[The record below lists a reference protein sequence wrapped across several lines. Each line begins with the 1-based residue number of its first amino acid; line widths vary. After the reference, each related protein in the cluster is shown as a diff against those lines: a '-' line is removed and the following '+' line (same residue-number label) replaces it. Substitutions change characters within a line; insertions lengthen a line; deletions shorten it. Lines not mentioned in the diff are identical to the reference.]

1 MIENDFLHEKTET
14 YLKSLISGISNN
26 LPLDFDSTAPFGE
39 LGLNSFL
46 VLKVIKCL
54 ESDFGALPKT
64 LLFEYFNVHDLS
76 QYFVKRHAVALNKLV
91 GISKESS
98 VSELSPL
105 INNHQTFSQPV
116 KTPVAVASDLPAE
129 AILTSEEFA
138 LTHSQLSPIISRIYH
153 EHKSEASVSRGT
165 RNIAPNLFIGSE
177 RRGFFNYARA
187 KNIIMAYGYT
197 GPASYFGPLVAELYE
212 HCVSKGLELNLFYD
226 EDVDEIAG
234 VPFTSTPFGVM
245 QRITKLASFSLQ
257 GTKMRRLRYMVS
269 KFAESGECRTE
280 EYICGT
286 DSNKAQAIANVID
299 LWCESKPMVNPLIQV
314 VRAEILAGNLNAEHR
329 IFLTYMDEHLQ
340 NVILISPM
348 AGDVPGYLMD
358 LEFYSREMP
367 LGGLEYAIVQII
379 GKLVDEGNQVLSL
392 GGTYGCK
399 LEPSKHADPE
409 VDQILDDLRLQN
421 IFNDEGNL
429 QFKNK
434 FRPENGVIYLCRPT
448 GMCNPHNVIDIIM
461 MIADPDKMQTSDAE
475 NHNILS
481 VADMPTDNSWNEISA
496 AHIDYAP
503 RINQQV
509 NNGDLQVIQGE
520 PRSYTLLENDFN
532 PLNIPTQSVLID
544 LKTDSWAQLNLPAI
558 ERQMQTLSNRLQESA
573 SLPMQLGAIFPFK
586 HFILTSAGRTAES
599 VFFESW
605 PKKGKVLQNL
615 LFPTAIFSQIE
626 NGFTPIEIPDQ
637 QVYDLDSNELFK
649 AGIDLVKM
657 KALIEAEPASISM
670 VCIEVSNNAA
680 GGYPVAM
687 THLQSVKEILANY
700 NIPLVVD
707 ITRILE
713 NAQHL
718 IDFGNENK
726 TLWEV
731 VRNLSGIANVAIAS
745 LAKDFC
751 INKGGL
757 IATNDLELH
766 SKLQSLVQ
774 QHGVGLNAIEKKFL
788 ALSLQNRTHM
798 ESQFLRRYQ
807 AVNRIWSSLQS
818 SKIPLVAPAGGHCIL
833 IDVKRIPE
841 FNSLENPVPSFL
853 AWLYLN
859 TGIRAGA
866 HSVGMQEQT
875 KLNQL
880 VRLAIPIGLQEE
892 DVEQIITLITQ
903 AFKHKKNIP
912 DLHLLGSA
920 SSADGNSHYQLLRY
934 TNLMGTLISACEMP
948 IAEAA
953 SPNVTSSSAVPLY
966 PPKQQRLDQ
975 ASGVTNKNSN
985 ALDIEKQVDA
995 GRIDIAIIGMSGRY
1009 PKARNMGE
1017 VWNNLAS
1024 GVNCV
1029 GEIPESRLRT
1039 RKNPEQERKYSGGFI
1054 DDIDKFDSLFFN
1066 ISPREAETMDPQE
1079 RLFLEVAW
1087 EALEDAG
1094 YYPENVAGD
1103 NPSRN
1108 VGVFVGAVWAMY
1120 QTMGS
1125 EERLIGNPVIANSF
1139 LWSIANRVSYN
1150 MNLSGP
1156 SMTVDTA
1163 CSASLTALHLACE
1176 AIYRGDCLSA
1186 IVGGVNLDAHQSKYD
1201 ITVAGG
1207 LLSED
1212 SLCRS
1217 FGKSGSG
1224 YVAGEGVG
1232 AILIKPLTQAIKDR
1246 DNIQAVIKSVAINH
1260 GGKASGYSVP
1270 NSKAQSEVVLSAIKR
1285 AGIDASTIGYIEA
1298 HGTGTEL
1305 GDPIEISGLV
1315 TAFSDYQVA
1324 NQSCS
1329 IGSIKSN
1336 IGHLEAA
1343 AGLAGL
1349 CKVVLQMK
1357 HQQLV
1362 PSLHSAELNEFIDFE
1377 NSPFRVQQTFEP
1389 WNNKVVNGTSIPL
1402 RAGISSF
1409 GAGGSNAH
1417 VILEQHEKQSLISAP
1432 KHELLIFPLS
1442 ARNDDQL
1449 HIMASQL
1456 LTMLK
1461 AAGAD
1466 KVLSSQLSIKNLSL
1480 EDIAFTLQAGRKT
1493 FDCKLA
1499 ILASSLSE
1507 LASKLELFLQGGR
1520 DEDVLSGST
1529 KNNEGITRLLNQRE
1543 KEQFIALLSKDRDAR
1558 KMAQLWIDGL
1568 FADWQGLSLQGNGRR
1583 VSLPTYPFADK
1594 RHWIPDQGAQS
1605 TTPINHQKS
1614 IVVNAIHP
1622 MIDSNES
1629 TFNRQLF
1636 KKKFTDQEFFIYDHL
1651 VSDIPTLPGVAYLDF
1666 VRKAG
1671 EIAAGIKVQKI
1682 KNIVWVSPLV
1692 VKDSQPTVTFVE
1704 LTPQGNNVQFEVF
1717 SERDD
1722 GKKQLYSQGKLSFAT
1737 EEDLAAPSEFI
1748 DLESI
1753 KARSEKVIDGV
1764 NAYPLFKSLGLD
1776 LGPSFQVV
1784 KEVYKNETEVLGC
1797 LEIPEHR
1804 LSDFNEFILHPSLV
1818 DGAFQALMAAV
1829 LGGKGTGGMIVPY
1842 SLGEVEILHPLT
1854 TKCFS
1859 YLTDATDNRKPG
1871 SNLSKKNALI
1881 VDETGRVLVRVRD
1894 SVGVPLTDVHEKPD
1908 SNNSE
1913 NVVGQ
1918 DNEFSTLYYA
1928 SVWNEKPIS
1937 AESNNAELGRVVFF
1951 DTDDI
1956 LRNQY
1961 AKHLRQQGKPES
1973 WCIWVKP
1980 GASFEVSNGDYTIDP
1995 QSPDDYK
2002 KLFSSLAQQPQPIVV
2017 SFNWSSSLLNE
2028 AQIVDASA
2036 VKNTLATGVY
2046 AFLRVCQSIIQLR
2059 LESKI
2064 QVFYVYNSTPEN
2076 PQPHNEAIN
2085 GFIKILRAESP
2096 RLSCR
2101 VLEFR
2106 HQDAN
2111 TNNQI
2116 FDRLLMEFR
2125 LNNIPENI
2133 IRYHDQ
2139 NRFICEIQSLDL
2151 DATLNPPSPQF
2162 AGIRPKGVYLIT
2174 GGVGGLGLI
2183 FAEFLAR
2190 EFQARL
2196 VLTGRSALSETQQ
2209 QKIANLE
2216 KLGAEVLF
2224 ISADVS
2230 NAGDV
2235 ANLTTRCRS
2244 QFGEIN
2250 GIIHSAGVLRDS
2262 YIRNKTIE
2270 EMESV
2275 FSPKIMG
2282 TLNLDNATVDDNLDF
2297 FVLFS
2302 SLAAQSGNAGQSDY
2316 AYANYFMDS
2325 FARRREMLRDS
2336 VKRRGKT
2343 LSLNW
2348 SLWADGGMRLDEQ
2361 TELFFRNNLGIKPLS
2376 IETGVSAFVQGLYSS
2391 LPNFAVIEGV
2401 QEKIEKAWGL
2411 IDEPVQV
2418 EVATANNQQQSIS
2431 SSTQA
2436 ENAGNELTLLVQ
2448 HQLSAIVMDFL
2459 KIPAEDIDFDT
2470 ILLDLGFDS
2479 IGLTTF
2485 ANAVNEKYGLDVTPV
2500 LFFEYPN
2507 IKEISN
2513 YIATEHSEEVI
2524 KAHNLEA
2531 SAGKVA
2537 DTRHSSVD
2545 AQTNIQSTPAALFAK
2560 KTWAPAE
2567 PEIAK
2572 LQSAHGISPS
2582 LRFIQQPIA
2591 IVGACGIMPQ
2601 ADNLDEYWEKLK
2613 NAENNMVTLIPEDRW
2628 SWEEYYGDPLTE
2640 ENKTKS
2646 KWGGFMKEVDKFD
2659 PLFWGISPREA
2670 EMMDPQQRIFLETV
2684 WGAIEDAGHKV
2695 SDLAGTKTGLF
2706 VGAATRDY
2714 IDLMAAMDA
2723 ELDGYSASGT
2733 SHAVLAN
2740 RVSFLL
2746 DLRGPSAPLDTACSS
2761 SLVALHRAIESIH
2774 TGSSNMAIVGGVQV
2788 MLTAAGHISFGAAG
2802 MLASDGKCKTFDER
2816 ADGYV
2821 RGEGSGAIL
2830 IKTLAQAKA
2839 DRNHIY
2845 AVVKATAENHGGK
2858 ATMLTAPNPNAQ
2870 ADLLVEAYE
2879 KAQVDPTTVGYI
2891 ECHGT
2896 GTSLGDPI
2904 EIQAM
2909 KKAFTEL
2916 YKKHNKAPATTPHI
2930 GLTSA
2935 KTNIGHLETAA
2946 GIAGILKVIMSI
2958 KHKQIP
2964 ALLHFDKLNPYI
2976 NLTGTPFYIVDKTIP
2991 WTPISDASGNP
3002 LPRRAGIS
3010 SFGFGGANVHIVLEE
3025 YVEHEQVSATAPNGP
3040 YFVVLSAKNQE
3051 RLHAYAERL
3060 RNHIETNPVELNDLT
3075 YTLQVGRDAMQE
3087 RLAFM
3092 ANTLDEVRDNLGKY
3106 IADKKSAG
3114 SVYQGRVSKIK
3125 DDLSIMNLDGEMQ
3138 STLIKNWAAGKKYGK
3153 LLEAWVKG
3161 LDLDWEMLRGNQTPR
3176 RISLPTYP
3184 FARERYWFE
3193 SSRKSGEASLPV
3205 VIHPLLHANTS
3216 VLGHLS
3222 YSSIFSGTEFFV
3234 AKASEKMM
3242 AAANYQCAQNQVAY
3256 CLSSMACVEMACAA
3270 IKRATS
3276 FDDGTH
3282 YIEIRSV
3289 DWSHPLMFS
3298 AGTQITIGLFESE
3311 YTSKVEEHIDF
3322 EIYTSSSDIENSQP
3336 ELNFTQGQAFVR
3348 AITSETV
3355 NIKHHIEQLSSH
3367 ADQRINDAFMRD
3379 IFVANPEYQQ
3389 QIVCIYLA
3397 SRQALVKLRVPETL
3411 YANCGNFDVH
3421 PYLTEVLINFS
3432 FKVMRQSVFGN
3443 EAECFPATIDSI
3455 KIFSPCPAEIYS
3467 LIRIEDKKNQAD
3479 GYKVGIDI
3487 CDMQGNICISIDGL
3501 CYSAIPTDNSES
3513 DVVSILAGQGW
3524 EIIESPELQDV
3535 LASDCLDF
3543 AIVDAT
3549 IINAGN
3555 LVNKLPGVVVESVAV
3570 PDSDLPKAYM
3580 EMTAILFSK
3589 IKSIVSNRG
3598 KKPVQLQVVMADHQK
3613 NAVFSGLLGMLKTAE
3628 FEFPGFK
3635 GQIVITDEVVS
3646 EKVAQQIIRAK
3657 TILPTNPFIKF
3668 TSGSCFVW
3676 GTRLLDRITKSP
3688 ENIFKDSGV
3697 YLITGGLGG
3706 LGKIFAKEILNKTAQ
3721 SKVILTGRAA
3731 LSSEIE
3737 LKLQALSNDVNRLS
3751 YLQINLE
3758 DDQQVQQVINY
3769 VLQTHGQ
3776 ISGIIHAAG
3785 MVSDRLLAQKEFA
3798 DVLAVLNPK
3807 VLGAI
3812 NLDEATKDIDLDF
3825 VVYFSSIASVTGNS
3839 GQADYA
3845 AANGFLDRFA
3855 ELRDQW
3861 VNQGLRKGKT
3871 LSINWPLWKEG
3882 GMKISEA
3889 AEHMLHLTTGMLPL
3903 RTESGTSAF
3912 YRGMSSDRSQLMVL
3926 EGEGKLLNNFFKEY
3940 FLAVNSAPTLTAPDK
3955 ESITNNEYKN
3965 DIEIALLKRLIKAD
3979 LRIP

>member
-1 MIENDFLHEKTET
+1 MIENDFLYEKTEA

-26 LPLDFDSTAPFGE
+26 LPSDFDSTAPFGE

-54 ESDFGALPKT
+54 ETDFGALPKT
-64 LLFEYFNVHDLS
+64 LLFEHFNVRDLS
-76 QYFVKRHAVALNKLV
+76 QYFVSRHVPALNNLF
-91 GISKESS
+91 GIDRGLS
-98 VSELSPL
+98 VSESFPIIDNQQILSLPDA
-105 INNHQTFSQPV
+105 TSV
-116 KTPVAVASDLPAE
+116 KPEGNLPAG
-129 AILTSEEFA
+129 AILALEELVLA
-138 LTHSQLSPIISRIYH
+138 HSQLGSLVSSIYD

-165 RNIAPNLFIGSE
+165 RNIAPNLFIGAE

-187 KNIIMAYGYT
+187 KSILMAYGYT
-197 GPASYFGPLVAELYE
+197 GPADYFGPLVAELYE
-212 HCVSKGLELNLFYD
+212 HCVNKGLELNLFYD
-226 EDVDEIAG
+226 EDVGEIAG

-245 QRITKLASFSLQ
+245 QRITELPSFSLQ

-269 KFAESGECRTE
+269 KFAESGACRTE

-286 DSNKAQAIANVID
+286 DSDKAKAIANIID
-299 LWCESKPMVNPLIQV
+299 LWCESKPMVNPLIHV
-314 VRAEILAGNLNAEHR
+314 VREEILAGNLNAEHR

-348 AGDVPGYLMD
+348 AGDVAGYLMD

-379 GKLVDEGNQVLSL
+379 GQLVEEGNQVLSL

-399 LEPSKHADPE
+399 LESSKHADSE
-409 VDQILDDLRLQN
+409 VDQILDDLRMQN

-434 FRPENGVIYLCRPT
+434 FRPENGVIYLCRPA

-475 NHNILS
+475 NHNLVSTEDMSLGLIQQEVS
-481 VADMPTDNSWNEISA
+481 VAHTAASKQASNS
-496 AHIDYAP
+496 
-503 RINQQV
+503 
-509 NNGDLQVIQGE
+509 DLQVIQGE
-520 PRSYTLLENDFN
+520 SRSYSLVTNGFN
-532 PLNIPTQSVLID
+532 PLNIPAKSVEID
-544 LKTDSWAQLNLPAI
+544 LKTDSWAQLKLPAI
-558 ERQMQTLSNRLQESA
+558 ERQMQALSHKLQEA
-573 SLPMQLGAIFPFK
+573 ANLPMQLGAIFPFK

-605 PKKGKVLQNL
+605 SKKGKVLQNL

-626 NGFTPIEIPDQ
+626 HGFTPIEIADQ
-637 QVYDLDSNELFK
+637 KVYDTESNDFFR
-649 AGIDLVKM
+649 AGIDLAKM
-657 KALIEAEPASISM
+657 KELLEADSAAVSM

-680 GGYPVAM
+680 GGYPVAVS
-687 THLQSVKEILANY
+687 HLQSVKEILANY

-718 IDFGNENK
+718 VDLDSDQK
-726 TLWEV
+726 SLWDM
-731 VRNLSGIANVAIAS
+731 VRELSGVADIAIAS

-751 INKGGL
+751 INKGGM
-757 IATNDLELH
+757 IATNDLELY
-766 SKLQSLVQ
+766 SKLQSHAQ
-774 QHGVGLNAIEKKFL
+774 QQGVVLNAIEKKFL
-788 ALSLQNRTHM
+788 ALSLQNRAHL

-807 AVNRIWSSLQS
+807 IVKRIWNALQESSV
-818 SKIPLVAPAGGHCIL
+818 PLVAPAGGHCIL
-833 IDVKRIPE
+833 IDVKRIAE
-841 FNSLENPVPSFL
+841 FSSLESPVPSFL
-853 AWLYLN
+853 AWLYLG

-866 HSVGMQEQT
+866 HSVGMQENT
-875 KLNQL
+875 RLNQL
-880 VRLAIPIGLQEE
+880 VRLAIPIGLKDE
-892 DVEQIITLITQ
+892 DVEQIIVRIAQ
-903 AFKHKKNIP
+903 AFKHKRNIP
-912 DLHLLGSA
+912 DLRIALGATSY
-920 SSADGNSHYQLLRY
+920 SEDSNPPYQLLEY
-934 TNLMGTLISACEMP
+934 KNLVGTLIPAGEMSAGKNTSRDE
-948 IAEAA
+948 
-953 SPNVTSSSAVPLY
+953 NSSSVASQHPD
-966 PPKQQRLDQ
+966 KSSRLDK
-975 ASGVTNKNSN
+975 AAVVIHNNSEGSN
-985 ALDIEKQVDA
+985 ADRQLDS

-1009 PKARNMGE
+1009 PKARNMEE
-1017 VWNNLAS
+1017 VWRNLVA

-1029 GEIPESRLRT
+1029 GEIPEARLRT
-1039 RKNPEQERKYSGGFI
+1039 RHKPGLERKYSGGFI

-1094 YYPENVAGD
+1094 YYPESVAAGS
-1103 NPSRN
+1103 PSRN

-1125 EERLIGNPVIANSF
+1125 EERLLGNPVIANSF

-1156 SMTVDTA
+1156 SLTVDTA

-1176 AIYRGDCLSA
+1176 AIYRGDCVSA

-1207 LLSED
+1207 LLSEEG
-1212 SLCRS
+1212 LCRT
-1217 FGKSGSG
+1217 FGKGGSG

-1232 AILIKPLTQAIKDR
+1232 AILIKPLAQAVKDR
-1246 DNIQAVIKSVAINH
+1246 DNIQAVIKSVAVNH
-1260 GGKASGYSVP
+1260 GGKTSGYSVP

-1285 AGIDASTIGYIEA
+1285 AEIDASTIGYVEA

-1324 NQSCS
+1324 KQSCS

-1362 PSLHSAELNEFIDFE
+1362 PSLHSSELNEFIDFE
-1377 NSPFRVQQTFEP
+1377 NSPFRVQQALEP
-1389 WNNKVVNGTSIPL
+1389 WNKKVINGASIPL

-1417 VILEQHEKQSLISAP
+1417 VILEQYEYQSAISP
-1432 KHELLIFPLS
+1432 LKNELLIFPLS

-1449 HIMASQL
+1449 QGMASRL
-1456 LTMLK
+1456 LGMLR
-1461 AAGAD
+1461 AVGAE
-1466 KVLSSQLSIKNLSL
+1466 KVLSSQLPVQNLSL

-1499 ILASSLSE
+1499 ILASSFSE
-1507 LASKLELFLQGGR
+1507 LTTKLELFVQGGR
-1520 DEDVLSGST
+1520 HEDVLSGNS

-1568 FADWQGLSLQGNGRR
+1568 FSDWQGLAVQGNGRR

-1594 RHWIPDQGAQS
+1594 RHWIPDQGVQS
-1605 TTPINHQKS
+1605 AVQKS
-1614 IVVNAIHP
+1614 HLKSSLVNALHP

-1629 TFNRQLF
+1629 TFNRQVF
-1636 KKKFTDQEFFIYDHL
+1636 KKNFTDQEFFIYDHL

-1671 EIAAGIKVQKI
+1671 EIAAGLKVQKI

-1692 VKDSQPTVTFVE
+1692 VKDSLPTETFVE

-1717 SERDD
+1717 SERED
-1722 GKKQLYSQGKLSFAT
+1722 GKRQLYSQGKLSFAT
-1737 EEDLAAPSEFI
+1737 EEDLVAPLEYI
-1748 DLESI
+1748 DLDSI

-1804 LSDFNEFILHPSLV
+1804 LSDFNEFVLHPSLV

-1829 LGGKGTGGMIVPY
+1829 LGGKGAGGMIVPY

-1859 YLTDATDNRKPG
+1859 YLTDATDNKKPG

-1908 SNNSE
+1908 ANKSANLA
-1913 NVVGQ
+1913 GQ

-1928 SVWNEKPIS
+1928 GVWNARPLS
-1937 AESNNAELGRVVFF
+1937 AEFASAELGCVVFF
-1951 DTDDI
+1951 DTDDA

-1961 AKHLRQQGKPES
+1961 AAHLKQLGKPETWS
-1973 WCIWVKP
+1973 VWVKP
-1980 GASFEVSNGDYTIDP
+1980 GTSFEVSGSNFIIDP
-1995 QSPDDYK
+1995 RSADDYK
-2002 KLFSSLAQQPQPIVV
+2002 QLFSLLEQQPQPIKL
-2017 SFNWSSSLLNE
+2017 SFNWNTSLLNE
-2028 AQIVDASA
+2028 TEVVDAST
-2036 VKNTLATGVY
+2036 VMNTLETGVY
-2046 AFLRVCQSIIQLR
+2046 AFFRVCQTIIQLR
-2059 LESKI
+2059 LEGKF
-2064 QVFYVYNSTPEN
+2064 QLFYVYASTVEN

-2106 HQDAN
+2106 HQDLLE
-2111 TNNQI
+2111 NNQI
-2116 FDRLLMEFR
+2116 FDRLLTEFR

-2133 IRYHDQ
+2133 IRYHGLD
-2139 NRFICEIQSLDL
+2139 RFSLDIQSLDL
-2151 DATLNPPSPQF
+2151 ETTLNPPSPKF
-2162 AGIRPKGVYLIT
+2162 TGIRPKGVYLIT
-2174 GGVGGLGLI
+2174 GGAGGLGLI

-2209 QKIANLE
+2209 QKIDDLE

-2224 ISADVS
+2224 IPTDVS
-2230 NAGDV
+2230 NADHV
-2235 ANLTTRCRS
+2235 ANLIARCRS

-2282 TLNLDNATVDDNLDF
+2282 TLNLDSATANDNLDF

-2316 AYANYFMDS
+2316 AFANYFMDS
-2325 FARRREMLRDS
+2325 FAQRRDMLRES
-2336 VKRRGKT
+2336 GKRYGKT

-2376 IETGVSAFVQGLYSS
+2376 IETGVSAFMQGLYSS
-2391 LPNFAVIEGV
+2391 LSNFAVIEGV
-2401 QEKIEKAWGL
+2401 QEKIERAWGL
-2411 IDEPVQV
+2411 VDEPVQV
-2418 EVATANNQQQSIS
+2418 EAATNTQEQSVASSI
-2431 SSTQA
+2431 Q
-2436 ENAGNELTLLVQ
+2436 ENGAGNELTALVQ
-2448 HQLSAIVMDFL
+2448 QQLSAIVMDFL
-2459 KIPAEDIDFDT
+2459 KIPAEDIDLDT

-2513 YIATEHSEEVI
+2513 YIATEHREEVT
-2524 KAHNLEA
+2524 KTHSLGA
-2531 SAGKVA
+2531 SAGNVA
-2537 DTRHSSVD
+2537 DVRHSNVD
-2545 AQTNIQSTPAALFAK
+2545 VQSNNHVATPVAVLAK
-2560 KTWAPAE
+2560 KAWAPLE
-2567 PEIAK
+2567 PERAAS
-2572 LQSAHGISPS
+2572 QSAQGISPS
-2582 LRFIQQPIA
+2582 LRFVQQPIA

-2601 ADNLDEYWEKLK
+2601 AENLDEYWEKLK
-2613 NAENNMVTLIPEDRW
+2613 NAENNMVTLIPADRW

-2845 AVVKATAENHGGK
+2845 AVIKATAENHGGK

-2991 WTPISDASGNP
+2991 WVPVSDATGKP

-3025 YVEHEQVSATAPNGP
+3025 YVEHESALPAASQGP
-3040 YFVVLSAKNQE
+3040 YFFVLSAKNQE
-3051 RLHAYAERL
+3051 RLHAYAMRL
-3060 RNHIETNPVELNDLT
+3060 HNHIETNPVDLNDLT

-3087 RLAFM
+3087 RLAFI
-3092 ANTLDEVRDNLGKY
+3092 ANTLDEVRETLARY
-3106 IADKKSAG
+3106 IADKKSAS

-3125 DDLSIMNLDGEMQ
+3125 DELSIMNLDGEMQ
-3138 STLIKNWAAGKKYGK
+3138 SALIQNWVAGKKYGK

-3161 LDLDWEMLRGNQTPR
+3161 LDLNWEMLRNNRTPH

-3193 SSRKSGEASLPV
+3193 SSKKNGETSLPV
-3205 VIHPLLHANTS
+3205 AIHPLLHANTS

-3222 YSSIFSGTEFFV
+3222 YSSIFSGAEFFV
-3234 AKASEKMM
+3234 TKASDQAI
-3242 AAANYQCAQNQVAY
+3242 AAANYQWAQNQVVY

-3276 FDDGTH
+3276 FDDATH

-3289 DWSHPLMFS
+3289 EWSHPLLFS

-3311 YTSKVEEHIDF
+3311 YASKIEEHIDF
-3322 EIYTSSSDIENSQP
+3322 EIYTSSSDIENAQP
-3336 ELNFTQGQAFVR
+3336 ELNFIHGQAVVR
-3348 AITSETV
+3348 AITSDAL
-3355 NIKHHIEQLSSH
+3355 NIKHHIEQLSSF
-3367 ADQRINDAFMRD
+3367 ADQRVNDTFMRE
-3379 IFVANPEYQQ
+3379 IYLANPECQH
-3389 QIVCIYLA
+3389 QITCIYLA
-3397 SRQALVKLRVPETL
+3397 SRQALVKLCLPETL
-3411 YANCGNFDVH
+3411 YANHGNFDIH
-3421 PYLTEVLINFS
+3421 PYMAETLINLS
-3432 FKVMRQSVFGN
+3432 FKVMSQSVFGG
-3443 EAECFPATIDSI
+3443 EVCLPATINSI
-3455 KIFSPCPAEIYS
+3455 KVFSSCPAEVYS
-3467 LIRIEDKKNQAD
+3467 LIRIEDKKDQA
-3479 GYKVGIDI
+3479 GGFEVGIDI
-3487 CDMQGNICISIDGL
+3487 CDMQGNICIAIDGL
-3501 CYSAIPTDNSES
+3501 CYSSSDSDNNESEL
-3513 DVVSILAGQGW
+3513 VNILAGHGW
-3524 EIIESPELQDV
+3524 EMMEPPITPDAVISGGV
-3535 LASDCLDF
+3535 DF
-3543 AIVDAT
+3543 ALIDTALT
-3549 IINAGN
+3549 NTSN
-3555 LVNKLPGVVVESVAV
+3555 LVDKLPGVVAESIVI
-3570 PDSDLPKAYM
+3570 PEGNLPNAYL
-3580 EMTAILFSK
+3580 EMTAIIFNK
-3589 IKSIVSNRG
+3589 IKSIVSNSDNQS
-3598 KKPVQLQVVMADHQK
+3598 VLLQMVMRDQPQSAI
-3613 NAVFSGLLGMLKTAE
+3613 FSGLLGMLKTAE
-3628 FEFPGFK
+3628 FELSGFRA
-3635 GQIVITDEVVS
+3635 QIIITDETNS
-3646 EKVAQQIIRAK
+3646 EKIATQIVRAK
-3657 TILPTNPFIKF
+3657 AMLPSNPFIKF
-3668 TSGSCFVW
+3668 HSESCFVW
-3676 GTRLLDRITKSP
+3676 STRLLEGAINAQ

-3706 LGKIFAKEILNKTAQ
+3706 LGKIFAKEILSKTTQA
-3721 SKVILTGRAA
+3721 KVILTGRVAP
-3731 LSSEIE
+3731 SPEVDTI
-3737 LKLQALSNDVNRLS
+3737 LQSLSNDLNRLS
-3751 YLQINLE
+3751 YLQMNLE
-3758 DDQQVQQVINY
+3758 DGLLVQQVIDSIVQSY
-3769 VLQTHGQ
+3769 GQ

-3785 MVSDRLLAQKEFA
+3785 MVSDRMIAQKELV
-3798 DVLAVLNPK
+3798 DVLKVLNPK
-3807 VLGAI
+3807 VLGAV
-3812 NLDEATKDIDLDF
+3812 NLDAATKDLDLDF
-3825 VVYFSSIASVTGNS
+3825 VAYFSSIAAVTGNA

-3855 ELRDQW
+3855 ELRDEW

-3871 LSINWPLWKEG
+3871 LAINWPLWRDG
-3882 GMKISEA
+3882 GMKVSEA
-3889 AEHMLHLTTGMLPL
+3889 AEQMLQLTTGMLPL
-3903 RTESGTSAF
+3903 RTESGIAAF
-3912 YRGMSSDRSQLMVL
+3912 YRGISSNRSQLMVL
-3926 EGEGKLLNNFFKEY
+3926 EGEWKLLNSFFKDY
-3940 FLAVNSAPTLTAPDK
+3940 FLAAINAPKLAIPAQEKIASDYEHKTDV
-3955 ESITNNEYKN
+3955 
-3965 DIEIALLKRLIKAD
+3965 EIALLKRLIKAD
-3979 LRIP
+3979 LKIQ